1 MAALTTAVSATTKS
15 FPEHSDN
22 HDEIKAAL
30 DVINT
35 YFFIGTASPE
45 GAQAAP
51 VGAIF
56 IRTDGGA
63 DSVLYTK
70 ETGTGNTGWTAMAGV

>member
-1 MAALTTAVSATTKS
+1 MAALTTAVSATVKA

-35 YFFIGTASPE
+35 YFFIAAGDPE

-51 VGAIF
+51 VGSIY
-56 IRTDGGA
+56 IRTGNGTIYVKN
-63 DSVLYTK
+63 S
-70 ETGTGNTGWTAMAGV
+70 GTGNTGWKLVTQAA